1 MNIKEKLT
9 VIEQYIAGS
18 SSDIAMMIPCH
29 VNTYRKMK
37 SGDEGIRLQTL
48 KNLDAL
54 YNKALKVKAVM
65 EK

>member
-1 MNIKEKLT
+1 MNIKDKLA

-18 SSDIAMMIPCH
+18 SDEIAMMIPCH

-37 SGDEGIRLQTL
+37 LGNENIRLQTS

-54 YNKALKVKAVM
+54 YQKALDVKAVM
-65 EK
+65 ES